1 MPPCRCAVVPLCR
14 CAVVPL
20 CRQMMPAAPPRR
32 SASASQHLRARASH
46 ARVRAAAPTPGAPRI
61 RSPQRADAPTHP
73 ASKPRHR
80 MPSRAC
86 LAASSRDRCG
96 ALSAAPPRAA

>member
-1 MPPCRCAVVPLCR
+1 MAPPCRHAAVPLCRCAVVPLCR

-61 RSPQRADAPTHP
+61 RSP
-73 ASKPRHR
+73 
-80 MPSRAC
+80 
-86 LAASSRDRCG
+86 
-96 ALSAAPPRAA
+96 